1 LKLRETRQQHLLELN
16 SLKTEK
22 STLVHKITDLEE
34 KLLKAHL
41 QIERIT
47 DEKLTQ
53 MLSVQKCPIDKT
65 GLGPLKLYLSSLQFP
80 SLHPPAWTREG
91 V

>member
-1 LKLRETRQQHLLELN
+1 
-16 SLKTEK
+16 LKTEK

-65 GLGPLKLYLSSLQFP
+65 GLEPLKLYLSSL
-80 SLHPPAWTREG
+80 
-91 V
+91 